1 MDTPGF
7 GDTDG
12 ADGQLVQEMM
22 EVLANDLGS
31 ANTIVLAIDGQ
42 LARFGLGVQDML
54 RQMSSIFGRDFWNFL
69 AIGVTKWKM
78 DQDSITDRN
87 NTCQWYPDQC
97 RNEAWLI
104 QEISSQLQEKFQQ
117 NRSFTFAFMDSYSQ
131 SRPDIDDPVQQ
142 EHWIQETN
150 KLWQEATNKNETFDF
165 LTIDDILEENFKCK
179 QENDYLHDII
189 DEEISNIKDNI
200 SSMYIS

>member
-1 MDTPGF
+1 MMD
-7 GDTDG
+7 
-12 ADGQLVQEMM
+12 
-22 EVLANDLGS
+22 VLANELDS
-31 ANTIVLAIDGQ
+31 ANSIVLTIDG
-42 LARFGLGVQDML
+42 ATPRFSSEVQDML
-54 RQMSSIFGRDFWNFL
+54 RQMSSIFGHDFWNF
-69 AIGVTKWKM
+69 IVVGVTKWKM
-78 DQDSITDRN
+78 SQEAIDDRN
-87 NTCQWYPDQC
+87 EHCELYPNTCKD
-97 RNEAWLI
+97 EAWFMNEMQREL
-104 QEISSQLQEKFQQ
+104 EEKFHQ
-117 NRSFTFAFMDSYSQ
+117 NRTFMFAFMDSYSQ
-131 SRPDIDDPVQQ
+131 SRPNIDDPVQQ